1 MATKLTK
8 ALKRETKIMHDGV
21 PVIVIIDPGVLGGGP
36 VLHFRGKG
44 KKWQVTTPLEDSF
57 FMAMKEADSL
67 TPDEITTLRN
77 TKAKIMV
84 NPNYSP
90 TESQAICDT
99 IDAQIA
105 TTESIQ
111 GLYDDDDDNEGYPP
125 GPIDDD

>member
-8 ALKRETKIMHDGV
+8 ALKRETEIMYDGV
-21 PVIVIIDPGVLGGGP
+21 PVIVILDPGINGNA

-44 KKWQVTTPLEDSF
+44 KKWQVSLPVLDAF
-57 FMAMKEADSL
+57 DGAMNAADRLS
-67 TPDEITTLRN
+67 PDEIATLRN

-99 IDAQIA
+99 IDAQVA
-105 TTESIQ
+105 TTESIN
-111 GLYDDDDDNEGYPP
+111 G
-125 GPIDDD
+125 IDEPEKIDAD